1 MTCQSVPISERNYV
15 AGMKL
20 LNWVRFTWDLT
31 GMPSAP
37 VDLPKHYQ
45 IAPATNDD
53 EKAVRKVLSCSFMLD
68 PAWNPAIGE
77 VMQSLQS
84 WLDRAFNAEENTC
97 LTLRHG
103 SRIIG
108 ASVLC
113 LDPCAEDNFAPGPCI
128 LMEYRNRGFGTWLLQ
143 ASLQRLRDS
152 GLTRASGIARELSPV
167 AKFLYPK
174 YNGVATPANTNV
186 PLAA

>member
-1 MTCQSVPISERNYV
+1 MTCQRDHISEPNLI

-20 LNWVRFTWDLT
+20 LNWVRFTWDLN
-31 GMPSAP
+31 GFPFSA
-37 VDLPKHYQ
+37 VDLPTHYQ
-45 IAPATNDD
+45 IGPATDED

-68 PAWNPAIGE
+68 PAWNPAIAE
-77 VMQSLQS
+77 VMHSLQS
-84 WLDRAFNAEENTC
+84 WLDRAFVAEDHTC
-97 LTLRHG
+97 LALRHG

-113 LDPCAEDNFAPGPCI
+113 LHPAAENHFAPGPCI
-128 LMEYRNRGFGTWLLQ
+128 LMEYRNRGFGTKLLE
-143 ASLQRLRDS
+143 ASLQLLKDAGLSHAS
-152 GLTRASGIARELSPV
+152 GLARELSPV

-174 YNGVATPANTNV
+174 YNGVATPANMTV

>member
-1 MTCQSVPISERNYV
+1 
-15 AGMKL
+15 MKL

-31 GMPSAP
+31 AMPSSA
-37 VDLPKHYQ
+37 VELPNHYA
-45 IAPATNDD
+45 ITPATNED
-53 EKAVRKVLSCSFMLD
+53 EKAVRKVLSCSFLLD

-77 VMQSLQS
+77 VMHSLQS
-84 WLDRAFNAEENTC
+84 WLDRAFIAEENTC

-113 LDPCAEDNFAPGPCI
+113 LDQAAENHFAPGPCI
-128 LMEYRNRGFGTWLLQ
+128 LMEYRNRGLGTWLLQ
-143 ASLQRLRDS
+143 ASLQLLRDS
-152 GLTRASGIARELSPV
+152 GLTHASGIARELSPV

-174 YNGVATPANTNV
+174 YNGVAEPAKIAV

>member
-1 MTCQSVPISERNYV
+1 
-15 AGMKL
+15 MKL
-20 LNWVRFTWDLT
+20 LNWVRFTWDLNGIAST
-31 GMPSAP
+31 KLE
-37 VDLPKHYQ
+37 LPNHYT
-45 IAPATNDD
+45 IAPARNDD

-77 VMQSLQS
+77 VMHSLQG
-84 WLDRAFNAEENTC
+84 WLDRAFLANENTC
-97 LTLRHG
+97 LALRHG

-113 LDPCAEDNFAPGPCI
+113 LDPANENHFAPGPCI
-128 LMEYRNRGFGTWLLQ
+128 LMEYRNRGLGTQLLQ
-143 ASLQRLRDS
+143 ASLQLLRDA
-152 GLTRASGIARELSPV
+152 GLDRASGIARELSPV

-174 YNGVATPANTNV
+174 YNGVAEPAKMTV

>member
-1 MTCQSVPISERNYV
+1 
-15 AGMKL
+15 MKL
-20 LNWVRFTWDLT
+20 LNWVRFTWDLNV
-31 GMPSAP
+31 MSPAP
-37 VDLPKHYQ
+37 VDLPTHYQ
-45 IAPATNDD
+45 IIPATSED

-77 VMQSLQS
+77 VMHSLQS
-84 WLDRAFNAEENTC
+84 WLDRAFVAEENTC
-97 LTLRHG
+97 LALRHG

-113 LDPCAEDNFAPGPCI
+113 LDPAAENHFAPGPCI
-128 LMEYRNRGFGTWLLQ
+128 LMEYRNRGFGTRLLQ
-143 ASLQRLRDS
+143 ASLQLLKESSLTRVS
-152 GLTRASGIARELSPV
+152 GLARELSPV

-174 YNGVATPANTNV
+174 FDGIATPAKMSV

>member
-1 MTCQSVPISERNYV
+1 
-15 AGMKL
+15 MKL

-31 GMPSAP
+31 VAP
-37 VDLPKHYQ
+37 NTTVDLPNHYA
-45 IAPATNDD
+45 IAPATADD
-53 EKAVRKVLSCSFMLD
+53 EKEVRKVLSCSFLLD

-77 VMQSLQS
+77 VMHSLQS
-84 WLDRAFNAEENTC
+84 WLDRAFHAEENTC
-97 LTLRHG
+97 LALRHG

-113 LDPCAEDNFAPGPCI
+113 LDPNAENHFAPGPCI
-128 LMEYRNRGFGTWLLQ
+128 LMEYRNRGFGTALFQ
-143 ASLQRLRDS
+143 ASLQLLRDG
-152 GLTRASGIARELSPV
+152 GLNRVSGIARELSPV

-174 YNGVATPANTNV
+174 YNGIAEPAKIVV

>member
-1 MTCQSVPISERNYV
+1 
-15 AGMKL
+15 MKL
-20 LNWVRFTWDLT
+20 LNWVRFTWDLSDMSSST
-31 GMPSAP
+31 I
-37 VDLPKHYQ
+37 DLPKHYQ
-45 IAPATNDD
+45 ISPANADD
-53 EKAVRKVLSCSFMLD
+53 EKAVRQVLSCSFLLD

-77 VMQSLQS
+77 VMHSLQS
-84 WLDRAFNAEENTC
+84 WLDRAFLVEENTC
-97 LTLRHG
+97 LALRHG

-113 LDPCAEDNFAPGPCI
+113 LDHAAENNFAPGPCI
-128 LMEYRNRGFGTWLLQ
+128 LMEYRNRGFGTRLLE
-143 ASLQRLRDS
+143 ASLQRLHAS

-174 YNGVATPANTNV
+174 YNGIASAAKIEV